1 VYLKY
6 FIAWF
11 PIVIIAFANAT
22 IRETVYKPPGEE
34 PRYLGE
40 QAAHQVSTLTM
51 CIVVG
56 IYVWVLSSYW
66 KLQSAVQA
74 IGVGLMWLVMTIV
87 FDTVL
92 AHYVL
97 GNPWSQVLRDYNVLE
112 GPRAWPLAL
121 LWVTFSPYIFYKIKK
136 A

>member
-11 PIVIIAFANAT
+11 PIIIIAFVNAT
-22 IRETVYKPPGEE
+22 IREAVYKPPGAE

-40 QAAHQVSTLTM
+40 HAVPQGSTLTM
-51 CIVVG
+51 CILVG

-66 KLQSAVQA
+66 KLQSAAQA
-74 IGVGLMWLVMTIV
+74 IMVGLMWLVMTIV

-92 AHYVL
+92 GHYVL
-97 GNPWSQVLRDYNVLE
+97 GIPWSQVLRDYNILE
-112 GPRAWPLAL
+112 GPKAWPLVL
-121 LWVTFSPYIFYKIKK
+121 VWVTFSLYVFYKIKK